1 MQQLIEEQEVQEG
14 ETHKIDDTIVRVLQ
28 AVVQLLAIIFEPFLS
43 SFSPVWCNFSHY
55 LGALLVHFP
64 RCRVADVT
72 LRQ

>member
-1 MQQLIEEQEVQEG
+1 MQQLIEEQLEEG

-55 LGALLVHFP
+55 LRALLVHFP